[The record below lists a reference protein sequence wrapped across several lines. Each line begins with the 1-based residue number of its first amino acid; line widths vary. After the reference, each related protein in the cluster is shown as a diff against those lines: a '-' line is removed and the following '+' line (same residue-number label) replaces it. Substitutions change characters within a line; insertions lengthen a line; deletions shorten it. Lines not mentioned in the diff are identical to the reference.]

1 MRLFHILT
9 SGLLRVSP
17 SQRRPHAHWHPVCGS
32 LWKLFSFS
40 YFTEA
45 APFTSC
51 HLGLMSG
58 GLNHRAT
65 GTLGPPQTRQSGS
78 PVPSQGAVSMA
89 HKSAEDTRLFTM
101 FLSLWRKTLGVRH
114 WCAACGRRGCQEPI
128 AHDQFRVQQ
137 GRSYQKSQPQ
147 GSGFPF
153 SYFPSVKLLQH
164 FNPVFYFCK
173 IKTKQ

>member
-32 LWKLFSFS
+32 LWKLLFSFS

-51 HLGLMSG
+51 HLGLVSG

-65 GTLGPPQTRQSGS
+65 GTLGPPQTRQPGS
-78 PVPSQGAVSMA
+78 PVPIQEAASMA
-89 HKSAEDTRLFTM
+89 HESAEDTRLFMTV
-101 FLSLWRKTLGVRH
+101 LSLWCRTRGARH
-114 WCAACGRRGCQEPI
+114 CCAACGRRGRQEPTATI
-128 AHDQFRVQQ
+128 RPVYSKAGLTREACP
-137 GRSYQKSQPQ
+137 RALA
-147 GSGFPF
+147 FPF
-153 SYFPSVKLLQH
+153 HVSLSLLYWCRQISV
-164 FNPVFYFCK
+164 
-173 IKTKQ
+173 